1 MARYILVVDD
11 DKICNFLT
19 VNSLRKVG
27 IQGDIEVVINGLEA
41 INKLKELSVFPDFIL
56 LDINMPVMN
65 GLDFLENYKTEGFE
79 GKTKIAMYTSSIR
92 ESDKK
97 VAFQYNDVIDFINK
111 PLTKDKL
118 LKLIKKI

>member
-79 GKTKIAMYTSSIR
+79 GKTKIVMYTSSIR

>member
-65 GLDFLENYKTEGFE
+65 GLDFLENYKIEGFE
-79 GKTKIAMYTSSIR
+79 GKTKIVMYTSSIR

>member
-65 GLDFLENYKTEGFE
+65 GLDFLENYKIEGFE
-79 GKTKIAMYTSSIR
+79 GKTKIVMYTSSIR

-97 VAFQYNDVIDFINK
+97 VALQYNDVIDFINK

-118 LKLIKKI
+118 HKLIKKL